1 MKHQVRDLGISSS
14 FNSSSM
20 KQKSDDSMKTS
31 SFTVENLPWKPSCH
45 CGDTATLRR
54 SSTSKSYGKYF
65 WGCSHFKGTRQ
76 PGCGFFEWFYEDV
89 QDDKGQ
95 IIMSR
100 LEKLSKK
107 LDDATMEIEK
117 VQLL

>member
-1 MKHQVRDLGISSS
+1 MFVFSRLFS
-14 FNSSSM
+14 FY
-20 KQKSDDSMKTS
+20 
-31 SFTVENLPWKPSCH
+31 LH
-45 CGDTATLRR
+45 C
-54 SSTSKSYGKYF
+54 SYYLLCKMQ
-65 WGCSHFKGTRQ
+65 GTRQ

-95 IIMSR
+95 IIMAR

-117 VQLL
+117 VKLTNEELRKEINKIMKFKKIWMFVILGAAFVIMFLMK